1 MSSSKQQLES
11 TICGVGSSIAEN
23 VAQKNDIEKAL
34 GVLCNDG
41 VYAYYV
47 FVKSLKT
54 RKNKSQDYNPF
65 LKNIEILMQFT
76 HTELNGDNYQDYF
89 RNLSRDINDLLFF
102 KEILEQALTYAR
114 YHAKASDH

>member
-11 TICGVGSSIAEN
+11 VICEVGSSIAKN
-23 VAQKNDIEKAL
+23 TALNDIEKAL

-47 FVKSLKT
+47 FVKSQGNNT
-54 RKNKSQDYNPF
+54 F
-65 LKNIEILMQFT
+65 LKNIEKLTQYTHAIL
-76 HTELNGDNYQDYF
+76 NRDKYQDYF
-89 RNLSRDINDLLFF
+89 RDLSSDINDLLFF